1 MEQFAK
7 KALEAGTV
15 ELDEN
20 QIKIMILKLQQ
31 IEKLL
36 KEVGKNKKKKTAAVG
51 GEEDAPS
58 KSKTR
63 RASAS
68 STLQAFQNS
77 FKKTG
82 AAINL
87 NSVQEHYDSEGSD
100 GAALLS
106 RADPRNSTAQRRS
119 SGFAGKMP
127 IKSALK
133 SK

>member
-36 KEVGKNKKKKTAAVG
+36 KEVGKNKKKKTAAG

-58 KSKTR
+58 KFKTR

>member
-36 KEVGKNKKKKTAAVG
+36 KEVGKNKKKKTAG

-58 KSKTR
+58 KTKAR

>member
-1 MEQFAK
+1 MQQFAK

-36 KEVGKNKKKKTAAVG
+36 KEVGKNKKKKTAF
-51 GEEDAPS
+51 GEDEAPT
-58 KSKTR
+58 KSKR
-63 RASAS
+63 RGSAS

-87 NSVQEHYDSEGSD
+87 NSVQENHYDSEGSD

-127 IKSALK
+127 KSALK